1 MILTDYIP
9 DRLWNQQPFTMST
22 VPASGFFPIGA
33 DLAPIRSGIAAPAP
47 SFGAARVTSYE
58 SPSIAQTAQWASN
71 NWMASPYAPE
81 LSIVPATPAPIY
93 GPPAPTSSP
102 SFLSGLTKPWE
113 LMAESVGSAVETTFV
128 EANKMLP
135 GLMMEKLGLWP
146 EAQVV
151 NTQGA
156 TEYHIY
162 GQPSK
167 APATIPGLKQEQP
180 VGLFGIGYGSAN
192 PAPVQNIPTAT
203 AAGGLVI
210 SPILLLLGFFI
221 LSRK

>member
-1 MILTDYIP
+1 MILMDYIP
-9 DRLWNQQPFTMST
+9 DNLFTPPAFST
-22 VPASGFFPIGA
+22 SSLPASGFFPTGL
-33 DLAPIRSGIAAPAP
+33 DLAPIRSAIAAPAP

-71 NWMASPYAPE
+71 NWMTSPYAPE

-102 SFLSGLTKPWE
+102 SFLSSLAKPWE
-113 LMAESVGSAVETTFV
+113 LMAESVGSTVEATFV

-146 EAQVV
+146 EPQVV

-180 VGLFGIGYGSAN
+180 VGLFGIGYASAD
-192 PAPVQNIPTAT
+192 PAPVQRIPTAA